1 MRDFLVALGLV
12 FVMEGIVF
20 AAFPHAAKRAVANVL
35 ETPDAV
41 LRVIGLASALVG
53 VVLVWLIRG

>member
-1 MRDFLVALGLV
+1 MRDFIVAVGLV
-12 FVMEGIVF
+12 LVIEGVVF
-20 AAFPHAAKRAVANVL
+20 AAFPEIAKRAVASVL

-41 LRVIGLASALVG
+41 LRGIGLASALVG